1 MTNKDSNYLISRL
14 KETILSGLKI
24 IIDLR
29 KGKRERIKFYLWRD
43 RIRLRIARE
52 FRFAQITRKPI
63 TKIRPTDGNMSKVF
77 LSGY

>member
-1 MTNKDSNYLISRL
+1 M
-14 KETILSGLKI
+14 

-29 KGKRERIKFYLWRD
+29 KGKRERKRFYLRRD
-43 RIRLRIARE
+43 RITYCLRIAHE

-77 LSGY
+77 LSEY